1 MQYNFSIYKCSMCSN
16 CVTAA
21 ESRLVHSRSCFR
33 TEIFCNLY
41 IIRFQTR
48 LLFCFYLQWGCQ
60 AYSETERDSFIPCL
74 YLALGLLEHSTLNT
88 LSS

>member
-1 MQYNFSIYKCSMCSN
+1 MQYNFSIYKCSMCRN

-21 ESRLVHSRSCFR
+21 EIRLEHSKSCFR

-48 LLFCFYLQWGCQ
+48 LLFVFTFSRDARLI
-60 AYSETERDSFIPCL
+60 AKKSETASFPVF
-74 YLALGLLEHSTLNT
+74 T
-88 LSS
+88 